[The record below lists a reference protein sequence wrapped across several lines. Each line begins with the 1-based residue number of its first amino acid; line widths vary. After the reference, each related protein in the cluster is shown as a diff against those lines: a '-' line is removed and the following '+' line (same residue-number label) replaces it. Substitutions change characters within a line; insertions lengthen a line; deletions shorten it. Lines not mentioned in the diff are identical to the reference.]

1 MLHRVILFAGR
12 EDSHLS
18 KRKLIIHIKTTIMG
32 GNQNFEDKVDERDS
46 AEEEKIQLEEFQS
59 DWDEMIGQL
68 TRIQSITEST
78 DTKGKLQ
85 TGIDLLKSLSVD
97 NLKEIQEAIIRI
109 ETEDF
114 EKESKELEAQ
124 GIGANHAEEE
134 QPE

>member
-68 TRIQSITEST
+68 TRIQSITEYRY
-78 DTKGKLQ
+78 K
-85 TGIDLLKSLSVD
+85 
-97 NLKEIQEAIIRI
+97 R
-109 ETEDF
+109 
-114 EKESKELEAQ
+114 
-124 GIGANHAEEE
+124 
-134 QPE
+134 